1 MGSGRVPLFPSLC
14 KVRAGA
20 GQPGAIFCLSFPNG
34 QYSGFL
40 LFPQPTQALSVFC
53 HPPWLSV
60 HLTQAPPPPTPSQ
73 IPSSPTFSSPPS
85 PSASVSQPPPPP
97 CSLPYL
103 PPPTPSDHS
112 WVPRP
117 PQLTPTH
124 PRVPVTW
131 ALPSSQASPAVSIL
145 SGSPS
150 SSPCLRQ
157 RPTPVSLLPLL
168 QVAHC
173 QLGTS
178 WVAMGTTEPLRKLP

>member
-14 KVRAGA
+14 KVCAGA
-20 GQPGAIFCLSFPNG
+20 GQSGAIFCLSFPNV

-60 HLTQAPPPPTPSQ
+60 RLTQAPLPQPLPRSLQVLPSHR
-73 IPSSPTFSSPPS
+73 PH
-85 PSASVSQPPPPP
+85 
-97 CSLPYL
+97 LPRL
-103 PPPTPSDHS
+103 PPMPSDHS

-145 SGSPS
+145 SGAPS

-157 RPTPVSLLPLL
+157 RPTPVSLLPLSAPGGPL
-168 QVAHC
+168 PVGY
-173 QLGTS
+173 QLGCH
-178 WVAMGTTEPLRKLP
+178 GNH